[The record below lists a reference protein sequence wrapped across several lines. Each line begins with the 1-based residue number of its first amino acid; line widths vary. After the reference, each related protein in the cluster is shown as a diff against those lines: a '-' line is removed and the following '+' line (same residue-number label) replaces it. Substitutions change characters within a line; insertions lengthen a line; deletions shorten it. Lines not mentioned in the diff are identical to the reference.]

1 MKNIEK
7 YSKEILE
14 YAGSVNDR
22 IAVRKSTGEPCSCS
36 DDTLKCEDCI
46 RYVNNCC
53 EDELLHKWAMAE
65 YVEPVVISESD
76 RAFLDY
82 LKDKWKYM
90 TRSKA
95 GELSV
100 YINKPSKDECFGIWY
115 DVARNTLPNSLKLLE
130 LNFPMV
136 KWEDAEPWKIEDL
149 KKLEVCDEYG
159 EDI

>member
-65 YVEPVVISESD
+65 YVGPVNISESD

-82 LKDKWKYM
+82 INPNQKYIARDM
-90 TRSKA
+90 NGGMVAYKSKPYKCIDCWDDDDFDCA
-95 GELSV
+95 VVLTMFDIEM
-100 YINKPSKDECFGIWY
+100 
-115 DVARNTLPNSLKLLE
+115 
-130 LNFPMV
+130 PMV
-136 KWEDAEPWKIEDL
+136 KWSDDEPWKIDDL
-149 KKLEVCDEYG
+149 KKLEVVEEY
-159 EDI
+159 EKH